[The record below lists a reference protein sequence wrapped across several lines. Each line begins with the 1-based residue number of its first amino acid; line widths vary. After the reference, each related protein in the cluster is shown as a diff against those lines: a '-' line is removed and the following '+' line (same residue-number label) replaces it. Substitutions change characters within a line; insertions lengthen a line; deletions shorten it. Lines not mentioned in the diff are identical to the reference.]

1 MKFKYILFG
10 LVFSFFLFSCGE
22 GKVDA
27 DAEVVVQ
34 GRIMIG
40 PDTPYSNQMVF
51 LHRSSTLWES
61 FTDELFFAWYWLDCF
76 FSEIEND
83 GSCGAWQMTQSDA
96 DGWYSFTFTGAD
108 TTNEIDRLLDFQVS
122 AVRGIGFDNEITLMT
137 FQVERETLSF
147 PDLYFWNE
155 PPPAD
160 FTSTNMVLDWEGEPV
175 YGSQAAELTDV
186 VFVQGHW
193 EVFADFMDGFPVW
206 EVTSIEGQFLEL
218 DARIFQDQVVSFR
231 ASDRIAQ
238 NQFSTEVQVQRTSPT
253 GFLEQQSHVP
263 LSRGAACIYTTNLG
277 TRTEQP
283 CALADGDFSTF
294 FAGDEIICTEIP
306 DETACEEA
314 AIEDVVVELDAVV
327 TDPTIFLHE
336 FGGNVAPQLTLSV
349 SEDGVEYSEVT
360 TDVTSFSVH
369 SLEGNV
375 RYIRFR
381 REVEAGIWSGGMQH
395 FLSELGVY

>member
-1 MKFKYILFG
+1 M
-10 LVFSFFLFSCGE
+10 VFSFFLVSCGE
-22 GKVDA
+22 GKVDD

-34 GRIMIG
+34 GRIMLG
-40 PDTPYSNQMVF
+40 PDTPYSNKMVF
-51 LHRSSTLWES
+51 LHRSSTLWET

-83 GSCGAWQMTQSDA
+83 GSCGAWQIAQSDVN
-96 DGWYSFTFTGAD
+96 GWYSFTFTGAD
-108 TTNEIDRLLDFQVS
+108 TTNEIDQLLDFQVS
-122 AVRGIGFDNEITLMT
+122 AVRGFGFTNEITLMT
-137 FQVERETLSF
+137 FQANQETLSF
-147 PDLYFWNE
+147 PDLYFWDE
-155 PPPAD
+155 PPLAD
-160 FTSTNMVLDWEGEPV
+160 FTSTHAVLDWEGEPV
-175 YGSQAAELTDV
+175 YGSQSAAQTDF
-186 VFVQGHW
+186 VFMQGHW
-193 EVFADFMDGFPVW
+193 EVFADFKDGYPVW
-206 EVTSIEGQFLEL
+206 EVTSVDGQLLEL

-231 ASDRIAQ
+231 ATDYTEQ
-238 NQFSTEVQVQRTSPT
+238 NQFSTKVQVQRTSPT
-253 GFLEQQSHVP
+253 GFLDQQSHVP
-263 LSRGAACIYTTNLG
+263 LSRDAACIYTTNLG

-349 SEDGVEYSEVT
+349 SEDGVDYSEVT
-360 TDVTSFSVH
+360 ADVTSFSV
-369 SLEGNV
+369 LNLQGNV